1 MNVLLTGGAGFIGAH
16 VSRALLGEGHAVHI
30 LDNLSAGTP
39 ENIPDECVLH
49 EADIRSKEAA
59 RLFEKFQFPVM
70 IHLAAQMDVRKSVA
84 DPAFDAD
91 VNVKGLLNLMEA
103 GKDHGLKKV
112 VFSSTGGA
120 IYGDPVFA
128 PQSEAHPLNPLS
140 PYGITKL
147 VSEKYLA
154 FYQNEYGIEYISLR
168 FGNVYG
174 PRQNPH
180 GEAGVVAIF
189 AKKILAGEA
198 PTIFGDGDQTRDYVY
213 VGDVARACLSALSCT
228 ESGVYNIGTGIET
241 SVNRLFEGLR
251 DLVDP
256 QMQAHHAPG
265 KPGEQR
271 RSVLDI
277 ALIHEKMNWKPEVS
291 LEEGLSRTLDWFR
304 KSVTA

>member
-30 LDNLSAGTP
+30 LDNLSAGNL
-39 ENIPDECVLH
+39 ENIPDGCVFH

-59 RLFEKFQFPVM
+59 RLFQEFQFPVM

-103 GKDHGLKKV
+103 GKDHGLNKV
-112 VFSSTGGA
+112 VFASTGGA

-213 VGDVARACLSALSCT
+213 VGDVARACLSALTCT

-241 SVNRLFEGLR
+241 SVNRLFVGLR

-256 QMQAHHAPG
+256 QMEAHYAPG

-277 ALIHEKMNWKPEVS
+277 ALIHEKMNWKPEVFI
-291 LEEGLSRTLDWFR
+291 EEGLSRTLDWFR
-304 KSVTA
+304 ESVTA